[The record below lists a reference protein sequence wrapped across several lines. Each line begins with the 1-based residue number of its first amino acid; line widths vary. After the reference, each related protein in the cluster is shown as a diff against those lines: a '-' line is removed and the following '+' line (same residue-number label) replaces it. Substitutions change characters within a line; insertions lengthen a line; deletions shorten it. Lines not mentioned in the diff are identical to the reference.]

1 MAEKETKEIKEAEN
15 KASSQN
21 KKEKKLKDKKERK
34 FNSKKFKHGAMATA
48 FTCVFIAVVV
58 LVNVVATI
66 LFDRFP
72 ITIDLTENKIYSV
85 SEDARDYIEGI
96 NKEVTVTV
104 LATEDAFENVQY
116 GYEYTRQANQLLQ
129 RYTMYNGNINVRYVD
144 YLSNPDILSDYTETQ
159 SLEQYDIIFETKS
172 TDEEGNEFRRI
183 KVVEPMDLINLTDE
197 IEEQIVSY
205 YGNKDTFI
213 QYSGGSYQTFIQC
226 CYYGMAES
234 SNAESAFTS
243 ALMSVADENPVKV
256 TFLNSDRNETELSYF
271 KSLLEA
277 NAYVVEEINISTEE
291 IPEDTNIIVIPA
303 PKIDYTAEEIEKV
316 DTFLDNDT
324 RLGKNLLYMA
334 SIEQGDTPNIDEFL
348 EEYGIEITHEVIG
361 ETDQSKYYYGNQYA
375 TVQYVIGE
383 NYLDGFSTDSL
394 LYMPFARV
402 VNLLYDEDGMK
413 RTEAYV
419 SSSTSA
425 SAVDIDTQETEERG
439 ALYSMA
445 IGSKVRFA
453 DDLDEDEDNVYSHV
467 LAFGTDYFF
476 MDNYLG
482 ASQFKNSDFIITLFN
497 EITDKTEGVV
507 ITPKAVGAVTFD
519 INEKQANTLKYA
531 YVVVIPAI
539 ILITGLVIYLR
550 RKNK

>member
-1 MAEKETKEIKEAEN
+1 M
-15 KASSQN
+15 
-21 KKEKKLKDKKERK
+21 
-34 FNSKKFKHGAMATA
+34 
-48 FTCVFIAVVV
+48 
-58 LVNVVATI
+58 
-66 LFDRFP
+66 
-72 ITIDLTENKIYSV
+72 
-85 SEDARDYIEGI
+85 
-96 NKEVTVTV
+96 TVTV

-291 IPEDTNIIVIPA
+291 IPRGHKYHCYTCSED
-303 PKIDYTAEEIEKV
+303 
-316 DTFLDNDT
+316 
-324 RLGKNLLYMA
+324 RLYRR
-334 SIEQGDTPNIDEFL
+334 
-348 EEYGIEITHEVIG
+348 
-361 ETDQSKYYYGNQYA
+361 GNRK
-375 TVQYVIGE
+375 GR
-383 NYLDGFSTDSL
+383 YL
-394 LYMPFARV
+394 P
-402 VNLLYDEDGMK
+402 
-413 RTEAYV
+413 
-419 SSSTSA
+419 
-425 SAVDIDTQETEERG
+425 
-439 ALYSMA
+439 
-445 IGSKVRFA
+445 
-453 DDLDEDEDNVYSHV
+453 
-467 LAFGTDYFF
+467 
-476 MDNYLG
+476 
-482 ASQFKNSDFIITLFN
+482 
-497 EITDKTEGVV
+497 
-507 ITPKAVGAVTFD
+507 
-519 INEKQANTLKYA
+519 
-531 YVVVIPAI
+531 
-539 ILITGLVIYLR
+539 
-550 RKNK
+550 